1 MEAVRMRMQET
12 SRALCSP
19 IPVLTNNSKPMPTRY
34 SATPILIVPNWR
46 TTLTTQPVPCVQR
59 LTKLTAQSPA
69 RSGIPSHFQQ
79 FRGVP
84 SIRVNFL
91 PAFVSRTNRYTKIY
105 NVRQSLSH
113 LSPRRNISSPI
124 TIWTRGPSPPP
135 SIPEEDEYECDDDN
149 QTKEDCT
156 RKITH
161 SPILVN
167 PNTTLLPT
175 ARKFPSNGANHTQ
188 NVDSSSGPQAPSTP
202 NGVYWP
208 DAPLTSMETGLY
220 EHRLGILTAQD
231 QLSANDS
238 IRVGLYKTKEN
249 YDPYWFGSGSDLL
262 LLQSLSRTGIG
273 SAPVDYMDSYDVYY
287 DNPPVVM
294 YSNVH
299 IPVSAPNSSQSSITD
314 TETCALRVVNKT
326 TTLSSGTT
334 GYDRHETN
342 GNIATRDDANNGELK
357 DCLLSSTAVTDV
369 PRSTTSGQVPR
380 SASPTASL
388 TPTQGQLGFVDT
400 PRGNSVIVHH
410 PTSPFARVPR
420 GTILP
425 QVTPCSA
432 AAATPVPTSTGP
444 NQSTESRPNINL
456 TSLVRLS
463 PGQASCA
470 DVGNSRAPINTTPS
484 VPISGT
490 SGSTIW
496 KKSAP
501 SGGPTVDG
509 NSTGPRVRANNADT
523 QPTYEEA
530 WDLKMARQLG
540 FGISRLTPVHVPV
553 TIPGV
558 LSSNLGPESR
568 LAPVAS
574 TKVVTTGPTVS
585 GSSSSSS
592 SSSVRAHGERHQR
605 SGLKFHEN
613 RLFDQHPTKSKN
625 DASCAQTGTAATEYD
640 YAYNGS
646 WSMGVKLNLCLAMNG
661 ASETGDGST
670 GPTVASNP
678 TVLPYRP
685 AVPVGNTNKTDS
697 VHVCGPPPQVPAH
710 QTQSSHMNGFAV
722 GSASQGAEIVSTGSR
737 SKRGDPS
744 ALNIMTG
751 SVLPSAEVDSTST
764 DSYDDSWEA
773 RHGRV
778 VSELTSARFVDPS
791 SLLLNESTS
800 ACPVLSTGQPLSV
813 HVGADALSH
822 VVHHTEP
829 SNRTSSSPSASVSHS
844 QITPTGTGG
853 VSPSVNSTL
862 ELLPLEEQP

>member
-1 MEAVRMRMQET
+1 MPVKNEENVSAGSPVSMNKTKKTRYSLKKLLDRSRFSPRLLRIPRLNKSTDGDQEGDGELKATCFNVEGDLVRESDVRYNLSDCAIPSNRQYAASVPLDPVQHSHSDSGTQTPTGMSEPSDQTPENFVEEEYEESLTQFADLIIEGLKNSPSLRSNQPREVHTQSSSSSLRVRNEPPT
-12 SRALCSP
+12 SNNAPSLSLHAARFCPPVVNGQLTPPLKFDTVHPLTSIPLQVPALDECAIYNEPCDAKPSP
-19 IPVLTNNSKPMPTRY
+19 GNNPEDSVTIYTVNLFTPDATEVGCTRGSSKGGSKPMPTRY

-299 IPVSAPNSSQSSITD
+299 IPVSAY
-314 TETCALRVVNKT
+314 V
-326 TTLSSGTT
+326 
-334 GYDRHETN
+334 
-342 GNIATRDDANNGELK
+342 
-357 DCLLSSTAVTDV
+357 
-369 PRSTTSGQVPR
+369 
-380 SASPTASL
+380 
-388 TPTQGQLGFVDT
+388 
-400 PRGNSVIVHH
+400 
-410 PTSPFARVPR
+410 
-420 GTILP
+420 
-425 QVTPCSA
+425 
-432 AAATPVPTSTGP
+432 
-444 NQSTESRPNINL
+444 
-456 TSLVRLS
+456 
-463 PGQASCA
+463 
-470 DVGNSRAPINTTPS
+470 
-484 VPISGT
+484 
-490 SGSTIW
+490 
-496 KKSAP
+496 
-501 SGGPTVDG
+501 
-509 NSTGPRVRANNADT
+509 
-523 QPTYEEA
+523 
-530 WDLKMARQLG
+530 
-540 FGISRLTPVHVPV
+540 
-553 TIPGV
+553 
-558 LSSNLGPESR
+558 
-568 LAPVAS
+568 
-574 TKVVTTGPTVS
+574 
-585 GSSSSSS
+585 
-592 SSSVRAHGERHQR
+592 
-605 SGLKFHEN
+605 
-613 RLFDQHPTKSKN
+613 
-625 DASCAQTGTAATEYD
+625 
-640 YAYNGS
+640 
-646 WSMGVKLNLCLAMNG
+646 
-661 ASETGDGST
+661 
-670 GPTVASNP
+670 
-678 TVLPYRP
+678 
-685 AVPVGNTNKTDS
+685 
-697 VHVCGPPPQVPAH
+697 
-710 QTQSSHMNGFAV
+710 FAV
-722 GSASQGAEIVSTGSR
+722 I
-737 SKRGDPS
+737 
-744 ALNIMTG
+744 
-751 SVLPSAEVDSTST
+751 
-764 DSYDDSWEA
+764 
-773 RHGRV
+773 
-778 VSELTSARFVDPS
+778 
-791 SLLLNESTS
+791 LLL
-800 ACPVLSTGQPLSV
+800 
-813 HVGADALSH
+813 
-822 VVHHTEP
+822 
-829 SNRTSSSPSASVSHS
+829 
-844 QITPTGTGG
+844 
-853 VSPSVNSTL
+853 
-862 ELLPLEEQP
+862 